1 MNEENLQATKKCPFC
16 AEEILIEA
24 AKCKH
29 CGEWMDEKAHVQFP
43 VQYIV
48 QNNSNAQPIWHLIL
62 LSFLTLAIYNI
73 YWFYRNWK
81 HLKIHKNLDISPGWR
96 TVGLFIPIV
105 SIIFIYEQFKDIRDY
120 AVQKGYKAYSSPGL
134 LSLGYILINILSFL
148 SFSLEDLLG
157 PAGIFI
163 ASVIIYLLGTMLLI
177 VVQKTLNDF
186 WMNEQPGLRMRTNFS
201 SGEIIVLI
209 IGGIFWILVLIGT
222 FIPLDPGKENLS
234 FLGL

>member
-1 MNEENLQATKKCPFC
+1 MNEENQQATKKCPYC

-29 CGEWMDEKAHVQFP
+29 CGEWMDGKAHVQFP

-48 QNNSNAQPIWHLIL
+48 QNNSNAQPIWHLTL
-62 LSFLTLAIYNI
+62 LSFLTLTIYNI

-81 HLKIHKNLDISPGWR
+81 HLKIHKSLDISPGWR

-105 SIIFIYEQFKDIRDY
+105 SVVFIYEQFKDVRDY

-134 LSLGYILINILSFL
+134 LSSGYLFLNILSFTL
-148 SFSLEDLLG
+148 FSEDLLDPVG
-157 PAGIFI
+157 VLAVSI
-163 ASVIIYLLGTMLLI
+163 IIYILIIMLLI
-177 VVQKTLNDF
+177 VVQKTLNEF
-186 WMNEQPGLRMRTNFS
+186 WMNEQPGLKMRTNFS

-209 IGGIFWILVLIGT
+209 IGGIFWILFLIGT
-222 FIPLDPGKENLS
+222 FIPFDPNKENLS
-234 FLGL
+234 FIGF